1 MKNAQYNRDVS
12 SFKNFAYVAGEGEGS
27 ARTVVTVDMRTSSE
41 EERRELYVD
50 ARDLQSTYTDD
61 DGNERTYSASQYK
74 QMLRQR
80 GLEKLAEYE
89 VLEVVNSDV
98 DPNANLVYGVDF
110 DLGDLCTYRYTDVNI
125 ECTKRITEIQEV
137 FEGSKHTLSVVFG
150 AEGTTSITKLIK
162 REVT

>member
-1 MKNAQYNRDVS
+1 MI
-12 SFKNFAYVAGEGEGS
+12 
-27 ARTVVTVDMRTSSE
+27 VTVDLRASSS

-50 ARDLQSTYTDD
+50 ARDLQSTYTD
-61 DGNERTYSASQYK
+61 GAGTEHSYTASQYK

-89 VLEVVNSDV
+89 VLEVANSDV

-110 DLGDLCTYRYTDVNI
+110 DLGDLCTYRYTDINI

-137 FEGSKHTLSVVFG
+137 FEGSKRTLSVVFG
-150 AEGTTSITKLIK
+150 AEGATSITKLIK